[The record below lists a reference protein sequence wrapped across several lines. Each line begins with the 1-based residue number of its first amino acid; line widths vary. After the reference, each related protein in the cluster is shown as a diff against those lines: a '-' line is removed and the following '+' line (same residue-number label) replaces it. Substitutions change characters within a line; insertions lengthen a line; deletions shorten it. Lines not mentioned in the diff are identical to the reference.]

1 MLSAHT
7 TSKIM
12 IYISY
17 ISYKNYFKLCKIYK
31 LYKLCTQTKKFS
43 PKEFFQPQKNFP
55 KETSFLQLFER
66 INQLVHLKISYA
78 YQKIIIFFI
87 ITGKICFLNKNI
99 SYTWIKTDIFI
110 FILNKNPEQK
120 KNLVLEETLSVF
132 LTGCYTMSV
141 ITRC

>member
-110 FILNKNPEQK
+110 FILNKNPEK
-120 KNLVLEETLSVF
+120 KKILFWKKLCQCF
-132 LTGCYTMSV
+132 LQDAIPCL
-141 ITRC
+141 